1 MKAKKRSK
9 IRNIITII
17 SDIMFITV
25 LIMLI
30 YLCLVVRKGEVP
42 GAFGYKAL
50 RVVSSSMEPWLEKGD
65 CILIKCIEPE
75 EVQVGDIISF
85 FSSDPVLE
93 KYVNTHRVV
102 SIEKDE
108 DGKLVFTT
116 KGDNNKYEDYYP
128 ALEDKFLG
136 VYYKHLPFE
145 NAINKLFDIL
155 SDRVNYFFIMIL
167 PILFCL
173 VESVISLINAV
184 AALVADKKTV
194 EKKETLDGGLLDDK
208 QREERRKENT

>member
-1 MKAKKRSK
+1 MKAKKRST
-9 IRNIITII
+9 IGNVITII
-17 SDIMFITV
+17 SDVMFIIV
-25 LIMLI
+25 LIMLVN
-30 YLCLVVRKGEVP
+30 LCLVVRKGEVP

-50 RVVSSSMEPWLEKGD
+50 RVVSSSMEPLLKKGD
-65 CILIKCIEPE
+65 CILIKCIEPT
-75 EVQVGDIISF
+75 QVKNGDVISY

-93 KYVNTHRVV
+93 KYVNTHRV
-102 SIEKDE
+102 IAINKDE
-108 DGKLVFTT
+108 EGKLVFTT

-136 VYYKHLPFE
+136 VYYRHLPFE
-145 NAINKLFDIL
+145 NVINKLFDIL

-184 AALVADKKTV
+184 AAIVTDRKTKT
-194 EKKETLDGGLLDDK
+194 ELKS
-208 QREERRKENT
+208 